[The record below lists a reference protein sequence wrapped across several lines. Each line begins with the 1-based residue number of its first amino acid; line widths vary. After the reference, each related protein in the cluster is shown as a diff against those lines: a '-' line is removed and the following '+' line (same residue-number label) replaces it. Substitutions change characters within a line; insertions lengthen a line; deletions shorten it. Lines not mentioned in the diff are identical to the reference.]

1 MKENLS
7 LPNLSACSGNAVRAA
22 TWSPLVGLESQNKA
36 WKQIQQLLPGLSA
49 GSPETSSKNSH
60 RVNAGFY
67 LLCVVFRAIHSK
79 FSASTELRNKNIF
92 FWDNGF
98 GKNYSHYLSELV
110 LCLKEGVNGICGF
123 QANLVRLVIS
133 GNLT

>member
-1 MKENLS
+1 M
-7 LPNLSACSGNAVRAA
+7 
-22 TWSPLVGLESQNKA
+22 GLESQNKA

-123 QANLVRLVIS
+123 KANPVRLVIS